1 MIWTGGANVVAGSC
15 CQAAERSDG
24 QVGGNEDAVERCQ
37 AHHADV
43 AKTWV
48 AGPCGSAS
56 VRSLRKNAWKPVIK
70 YSVDVKA
77 FAKVVVHD

>member
-24 QVGGNEDAVERCQ
+24 QVGGNEDAFERCQ
-37 AHHADV
+37 TRHPDA

-48 AGPCGSAS
+48 ARPCGLAS
-56 VRSLRKNAWKPVIK
+56 VRSLRKNAWNQAVNTRQNLGNIGGP
-70 YSVDVKA
+70 
-77 FAKVVVHD
+77 

>member
-24 QVGGNEDAVERCQ
+24 QAGGREDAFEWCQ
-37 AHHADV
+37 ARHADA

-56 VRSLRKNAWKPVIK
+56 VRSLRKNAWKHEIK
-70 YSVDVKA
+70 ARQNLGNSGGS
-77 FAKVVVHD
+77 